1 MQRRSFL
8 KSAAA
13 VLPAAGLPAFALEH
27 AAQANPGTL
36 KEGHVILAGHD
47 RLEETHSLGFSRI
60 LFKVL
65 PRETS
70 SGLFVI
76 EHQNLVKGGPSLHLH
91 FHQEEWFYVMEGEVD
106 FQVGE
111 KRFRLG
117 PGDSAF
123 GPRGIPHTFSHVGAT
138 PGRMLICFTPAGKM
152 EEFFRAVAIP
162 NGPGMTPE
170 MFARYDMQYI
180 GPSPFA

>member
-1 MQRRSFL
+1 MHRRSFL

-13 VLPAAGLPAFALEH
+13 LAPAAAFPAAFA
-27 AAQANPGTL
+27 AQSTAPDQGHIIPAN
-36 KEGHVILAGHD
+36 HD
-47 RLEETHSLGFSRI
+47 RLDQSHSLGFSHI

-70 SGLFVI
+70 NGLFVI
-76 EHQNLVKGGPSLHLH
+76 EHQHLVKGGPPLHVHLA
-91 FHQEEWFYVMEGEVD
+91 QEEWFYVMEGEVD
-106 FQVGE
+106 FQVGD

-123 GPRGIPHTFSHVGAT
+123 GPRGVPHTFSHVGPS
-138 PGRMLICFTPAGKM
+138 PGRMLITFSPAGKM

-170 MFARYDMQYI
+170 IFARYDMKYV